1 MARWQ
6 LVFAFS
12 VTISLALSGVERL
25 NAANPERTV
34 GNASTVL
41 NEIMSIPL
49 QQIPGNLLA
58 EAEAV
63 AIFPGLIKVGFIGGV
78 EHGQGVVLIRGE
90 DRAWAA
96 PRLISITGGSIGWQ
110 IGASATDLVL
120 VFQTRKS
127 VDNLL
132 NGKFKIGVDVAAAA
146 GPVGRRAEAAT
157 DGMLQAEI
165 YSYSRSRGL
174 FAGASIDGAVIQT
187 NPEADAVFYRT
198 GFNGQPT
205 QMPQSATRLVE
216 LVNHYTG
223 GGGVAVPAQQPAA
236 TTNLSPSPRAQLAA
250 SSGQLTPLLDEGWR
264 RYLALPAEVYLG
276 GKDADPG
283 ALATV
288 IERFDRTATDGQY
301 QALTKRVEFQRVHQD
316 LKRYAASIEAA
327 AAKVALPPPPSATR

>member
-1 MARWQ
+1 MVRSNSAAVA
-6 LVFAFS
+6 LIGIFLGAG
-12 VTISLALSGVERL
+12 LAQAS
-25 NAANPERTV
+25 NPERTV

-58 EAEAV
+58 ESEAV

-90 DRAWAA
+90 DRNWAA

-110 IGASATDLVL
+110 IGASATDLIL

-132 NGKFKIGVDVAAAA
+132 DGKFKIGVDVAAAA

-157 DGMLQAEI
+157 DGQLQAEI

-187 NPEADAVFYRT
+187 NPDADAVFYRT

-205 QMPQSATRLVE
+205 QMPQSATRLVQ
-216 LVNHYTG
+216 LLSQYAGSGAGN
-223 GGGVAVPAQQPAA
+223 AA
-236 TTNLSPSPRAQLAA
+236 AGANPGASTTSLSPSPRAQLAA
-250 SSGQLTPLLDEGWR
+250 SSGQLMPLLDESWK
-264 RYLALPAEVYLG
+264 RYLALPAEVYVN
-276 GKDADPG
+276 GKDADLA
-283 ALATV
+283 ALTSAV
-288 IERFDRTATDGQY
+288 EKYDRIAADPQF
-301 QALTKRVEFQRVHQD
+301 QALTGRNEFKRVHQD
-316 LKRYAASIEAA
+316 LKRYWASLEKSAS
-327 AAKVALPPPPSATR
+327 KVSLPPPPVGQR